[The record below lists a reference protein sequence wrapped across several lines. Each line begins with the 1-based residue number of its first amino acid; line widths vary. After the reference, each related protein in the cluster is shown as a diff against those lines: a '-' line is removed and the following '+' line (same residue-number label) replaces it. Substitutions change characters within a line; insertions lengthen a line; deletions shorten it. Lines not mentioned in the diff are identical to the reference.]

1 MSQLSN
7 FRPVPA
13 YTENDV
19 PYYVFK
25 ITPGPS
31 EMIKNLELQQEF
43 DAYRAAKAFA
53 RSMRSQL
60 EPDNNIIIKVI
71 FAASQLEAEERL
83 QEHREAPILREWEK

>member
-1 MSQLSN
+1 M
-7 FRPVPA
+7 
-13 YTENDV
+13 

-43 DAYRAAKAFA
+43 DAYRDAKAFA
-53 RSMRSQL
+53 RSMRAQL
-60 EPDNNIIIKVI
+60 ESDKDIIVKVI
-71 FAASQLEAEERL
+71 FAANQLEAEERL

>member
-1 MSQLSN
+1 M
-7 FRPVPA
+7 
-13 YTENDV
+13 

-43 DAYRAAKAFA
+43 DAYSEAKAFT
-53 RSMRSQL
+53 RSMRTQL